1 MKFDWVNLN
10 LPEQAYREW
19 FSSVK
24 KMHKQEYQGKMLR
37 FTRTLK
43 YEK

>member
-19 FSSVK
+19 FSSVNK
-24 KMHKQEYQGKMLR
+24 EMQKQE
-37 FTRTLK
+37 
-43 YEK
+43 